1 MINQEYEI
9 KMPVYESRYSEKVIT
24 NANKGFGRSDKWW
37 RETIKA
43 YENGLIW
50 CIYLTPAG
58 NLQRWII

>member
-1 MINQEYEI
+1 
-9 KMPVYESRYSEKVIT
+9 MPVYESRYSEKVIT